1 MISQIPQVLYK
12 NRIADILEK
21 IRQNYGL
28 LTRKGYIYGIMAIDQ
43 DAKIIA
49 VDPRFDRN
57 LNYWDLSSIG
67 AALHS
72 IARQGQEFFD
82 ADCLDRAT
90 IIYNNMRLFVKSV
103 LSVNINRDGNTN
115 EKREVII
122 ILLSDNDVNIGVAVL
137 QMERY
142 AEKLREEIESSGSIT
157 NMMKMNEKELK
168 KHIQEL
174 KKEVFGSK
182 ISQST

>member
-1 MISQIPQVLYK
+1 M
-12 NRIADILEK
+12 
-21 IRQNYGL
+21 
-28 LTRKGYIYGIMAIDQ
+28 
-43 DAKIIA
+43 
-49 VDPRFDRN
+49 
-57 LNYWDLSSIG
+57 
-67 AALHS
+67 
-72 IARQGQEFFD
+72 
-82 ADCLDRAT
+82 
-90 IIYNNMRLFVKSV
+90 
-103 LSVNINRDGNTN
+103 LSVNINRDGNAG

>member
-12 NRIADILEK
+12 NKIADVLEK

-49 VDPRFDRN
+49 IDPRFDKN

-82 ADCLDRAT
+82 ATDLDRAS

-103 LSVNINRDGNTN
+103 LSVKVDGQEN
-115 EKREVII
+115 REVII
-122 ILLSDNDVNIGVAVL
+122 ILLSDMDVNIGVAIL
-137 QMERY
+137 QMQRY
-142 AEKLREEIESSGSIT
+142 AEELKQEIESSGSIT

-182 ISQST
+182 IGESS